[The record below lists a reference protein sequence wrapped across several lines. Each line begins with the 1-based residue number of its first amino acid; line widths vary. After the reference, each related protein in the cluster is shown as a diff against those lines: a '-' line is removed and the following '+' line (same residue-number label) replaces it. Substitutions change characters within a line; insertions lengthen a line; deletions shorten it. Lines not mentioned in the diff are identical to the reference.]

1 MFSIRSLFS
10 ILNNKKD
17 IIIRMLRRRYYRIL
31 LFFGRTILGIIWWE
45 LILPKIGL
53 RRLSRATR
61 SGRITKIARRFRIL
75 AVQMGGVMIK
85 VGQFLSA
92 RLDVMPREVTDE
104 LADLQDEV
112 QPEPFEPIKALIEA
126 EFGKPVD
133 HIFSEID
140 PIPFASA
147 SIGQVHVARL
157 RLHDSQV
164 EQYPEV
170 VIKVQRPQIEEI
182 VNIDLSALQVVGGW
196 LQKYKPIRKHTDIP
210 KLLDE
215 FSAMLYEE
223 IDYIHEG
230 KNAEIFKENF
240 KDLAYV
246 RVPNVLWSHTT
257 KRVLTL
263 ENVLAIKITDY
274 ASIEA
279 AGIDRKEVAK
289 RLFDTYLKQIFEDRF
304 FHADPH
310 PGNLFVQP
318 ADEGDDPDHWKLT
331 FVDFGMAGAIEQK
344 MYEGLKEAVLAVGTQ
359 DVSRLMKSYQIL
371 DVLLP
376 DADVDLI
383 ERASQRVFDRFW
395 GKSTAELMSMHAQ
408 EAREFMKD
416 FEDLLFEMPFQAPEN
431 IISLGRCVSILSGI
445 CTGLDPDFN
454 IFENLV
460 PYTGKLAETDGG
472 DRWSIIWNEITRMFQ
487 LMLRLPTRADNL
499 ITRMEQGRLEV
510 RVPTLSREMDQLKRS
525 QRKMTTAIIFAA
537 FLLSGVQFYL
547 AGAMTPAVIFFAIS
561 FVLLVWIVLIR

>member
-1 MFSIRSLFS
+1 
-10 ILNNKKD
+10 
-17 IIIRMLRRRYYRIL
+17 MLRRRYYRIL
-31 LFFGRTILGIIWWE
+31 LFFGRTIFGIIWWE
-45 LILPKIGL
+45 LFLPKIGL

-61 SGRITKIARRFRIL
+61 SGRITKIARQFRIL
-75 AVQMGGVMIK
+75 AIQMGGVMIK

-112 QPEPFEPIKALIEA
+112 LPEPFEPIKNLIEA
-126 EFGKPVD
+126 EFGKPID
-133 HIFSEID
+133 QIFREVD

-157 RLHDSQV
+157 NSNDPLV
-164 EQYPEV
+164 EEYPEV
-170 VIKVQRPQIEEI
+170 VIKVQRPQIEDI
-182 VNIDLSALQVVGGW
+182 VKIDLSALQIVGGW
-196 LQKYKPIRKHTDIP
+196 LQKYKPIRKHADVP
-210 KLLDE
+210 RLLTE
-215 FSAMLYEE
+215 FSNTLYEE
-223 IDYIHEG
+223 IDYLHEG
-230 KNAEIFKENF
+230 KNANIFKENF
-240 KDLAYV
+240 KDLPFV
-246 RVPNVLWSHTT
+246 RVPNVIWSHTT
-257 KRVLTL
+257 RRVLTL
-263 ENVLAIKITDY
+263 ENVLAIKITEY

-279 AGIDRKEVAK
+279 AGINRKEVAK
-289 RLFDTYLKQIFEDRF
+289 RLFETYLKQIFEDRF

-318 ADEGDDPDHWKLT
+318 AEEGDDPNHWKLT
-331 FVDFGMAGAIEQK
+331 FVDFGMAGTIDQK
-344 MYEGLKEAVLAVGTQ
+344 IYDGLKEAVLAVGTQ

-376 DADVDLI
+376 EADLDLI

-395 GKSTAELMSMHAQ
+395 GKSTAELMSMHAI

-416 FEDLLFEMPFQAPEN
+416 FEDLLFDMPFQAPEN
-431 IISLGRCVSILSGI
+431 IILLGRCVSILSGI

-460 PYTGKLAETDGG
+460 PYTGKLAETEGG
-472 DRWSIIWNEITRMFQ
+472 DRWSIIWNEITRMLQ
-487 LMLRLPTRADNL
+487 LLLRLPTRADNL

-510 RVPTLSREMDQLKRS
+510 RVPSLSREMDRLQHAQSR
-525 QRKMTTAIIFAA
+525 TTIAVIFAA

-547 AGAMTPAVIFFAIS
+547 AGAMTPAVIFFGFSLI
-561 FVLLVWIVLIR
+561 FLIWIVLIK

>member
-1 MFSIRSLFS
+1 
-10 ILNNKKD
+10 
-17 IIIRMLRRRYYRIL
+17 MLRRRYYRIL
-31 LFFGRTILGIIWWE
+31 LFFGQTILGIIWWDM
-45 LILPKIGL
+45 ILPKFGL
-53 RRLSRATR
+53 RRLAQATR
-61 SGRITKIARRFRIL
+61 SRRITRIARRFRIL
-75 AVQMGGVMIK
+75 ATQMGGVMIK

-92 RLDVMPREVTDE
+92 RLDIMPREVTDE
-104 LADLQDEV
+104 LANLQDEV
-112 QPEPFEPIKALIEA
+112 VPEPFEPIKTLIEA
-126 EFGKPVD
+126 EFGKPLDQV
-133 HIFSEID
+133 FSEFD
-140 PIPFASA
+140 PVPFASA
-147 SIGQVHVARL
+147 SIGQVHVARIQL
-157 RLHDSQV
+157 NNSQD
-164 EQYPEV
+164 EQCPEV

-182 VNIDLSALQVVGGW
+182 VNIDLSALQVVGSW
-196 LQKYKPIRKHTDIP
+196 LQKYKPIRKHVDVP
-210 KLLDE
+210 RLLHE
-215 FSAMLYEE
+215 FSLTLYEE

-240 KDLAYV
+240 KDLKHI
-246 RVPNVLWSHTT
+246 RVPNVIWSHTT
-257 KRVLTL
+257 RRVLTL

-279 AGIDRKEVAK
+279 AGIERKEVAK
-289 RLFDTYLKQIFEDRF
+289 RLFEVYLKQIFEDRF

-318 ADEGDDPDHWKLT
+318 ADEGDDPDNWKLT

-344 MYEGLKEAVLAVGTQ
+344 MYEGLREAVLAVGTQ

-376 DADVDLI
+376 DADLDLI

-395 GKSTAELMSMHAQ
+395 GKSTAELMNMHAQ

-431 IISLGRCVSILSGI
+431 IILLGRCVNILSGI

-454 IFENLV
+454 VFENLA
-460 PYTGKLAETDGG
+460 PYTEKLAETEGE
-472 DRWSIIWNEITRMFQ
+472 DRWLVIWNEITRMFQ
-487 LMLRLPTRADNL
+487 LVLRLPTRADNL

-510 RVPTLSREMDQLKRS
+510 RVPTLSRDMDRLKRS
-525 QRKMTTAIIFAA
+525 QRKMTIAIIFAA

-547 AGAMTPAVIFFAIS
+547 AGAMTPAVIFFGLS
-561 FVLLVWIVLIR
+561 FILLFWIIFIR

>member
-1 MFSIRSLFS
+1 
-10 ILNNKKD
+10 
-17 IIIRMLRRRYYRIL
+17 MLRRRYYRIL

-45 LILPKIGL
+45 LFLPKIGL
-53 RRLSRATR
+53 RRVSRATR
-61 SGRITKIARRFRIL
+61 SRRIRSIARRFRAL

-104 LADLQDEV
+104 LSDLQDEV

-126 EFGKPVD
+126 EFEKPID
-133 HIFSEID
+133 QIFSEVD

-157 RLHDSQV
+157 CLNDSQPA
-164 EQYPEV
+164 QRSDV
-170 VIKVQRPQIEEI
+170 VIKVQRPNIEEI

-196 LQKYKPIRKHTDIP
+196 LQKYKPIRKHADVP
-210 KLLDE
+210 RLLNE
-215 FSAMLYEE
+215 FSNTLCEE

-240 KDLAYV
+240 KDLTFV
-246 RVPNVLWSHTT
+246 RVPDVIWSNTT

-274 ASIEA
+274 AAIEA
-279 AGIDRKEVAK
+279 AGINRKEVAK
-289 RLFDTYLKQIFEDRF
+289 RLFETYLKQIFEDRF

-318 ADEGDDPDHWKLT
+318 ADEGDDSKDWKLT
-331 FVDFGMAGAIEQK
+331 FVDFGMAGTIEQK
-344 MYEGLKEAVLAVGTQ
+344 MYDGLKEAVLAVGTQ

-376 DADVDLI
+376 EADLDLI

-416 FEDLLFEMPFQAPEN
+416 FEDLLFDMPFQAPEN
-431 IISLGRCVSILSGI
+431 IILLGRCVSILSGI
-445 CTGLDPDFN
+445 CTGLDPNFN

-460 PYTGKLAETDGG
+460 PYTGKLAEAEGG

-487 LMLRLPTRADNL
+487 LALRLPSRMDNL
-499 ITRMEQGRLEV
+499 ITRLEQGRLEV
-510 RVPTLSREMDQLKRS
+510 RVPSLSRDMDQLKRS
-525 QRKMTTAIIFAA
+525 QRKMTIAIIFAA
-537 FLLSGVQFYL
+537 FLISGVQFYL
-547 AGAMTPAVIFFAIS
+547 AGEVLPSFMFFGIAAVL
-561 FVLLVWIVLIR
+561 FVWVILFR

>member
-1 MFSIRSLFS
+1 
-10 ILNNKKD
+10 
-17 IIIRMLRRRYYRIL
+17 MLRRRYYRIL

-45 LILPKIGL
+45 LLLPKIGL

-112 QPEPFEPIKALIEA
+112 QPEPFEPIKTLIEA

-133 HIFSEID
+133 QIFSEID

-157 RLHDSQV
+157 RLDDSQV
-164 EQYPEV
+164 GEYPEV
-170 VIKVQRPQIEEI
+170 VIKVQRPQIEDI
-182 VNIDLSALQVVGGW
+182 VKIDLSALQIVGGW
-196 LQKYKPIRKHTDIP
+196 LQKYKPIRKHADVP
-210 KLLDE
+210 KLLNE
-215 FSAMLYEE
+215 FSATLYEE

-263 ENVLAIKITDY
+263 ENVLAIKITEY

-279 AGIDRKEVAK
+279 AGIERKEVAK

-310 PGNLFVQP
+310 PGNLFVQS
-318 ADEGDDPDHWKLT
+318 AKEGEDPDNWKLT
-331 FVDFGMAGAIEQK
+331 FVDFGMAGTIEQK

-359 DVSRLMKSYQIL
+359 DVSRLLKSYLIL

-431 IISLGRCVSILSGI
+431 IILLGRCVSILSGI

-460 PYTGKLAETDGG
+460 PYTGKLAETEGG

-487 LMLRLPTRADNL
+487 LVLRLPTRADNL

-510 RVPTLSREMDQLKRS
+510 RVPSLSRDMDQLKHS
-525 QRKMTTAIIFAA
+525 QRKMTGAIIFTA

-547 AGAMTPAVIFFAIS
+547 AGAMTPAVIFFAVS